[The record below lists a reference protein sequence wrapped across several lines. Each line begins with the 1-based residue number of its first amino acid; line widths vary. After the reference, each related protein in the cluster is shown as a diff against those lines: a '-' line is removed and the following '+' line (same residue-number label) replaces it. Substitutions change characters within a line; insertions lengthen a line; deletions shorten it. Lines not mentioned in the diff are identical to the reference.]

1 VIPASFDYLRPTSVA
16 EAVAALAQHGDEA
29 KVLAGGHSLIPLMK
43 LRLAAPAVL
52 VDVARVAELRG
63 VRDEGDVLAIGAT
76 TTHDTVVNDPLVNA
90 HVPVLSHVTATV
102 GDQQVRDRGTIG
114 GALAHGDAAGDLP
127 AVVLALDGEL
137 VAEGPGGRRTIP
149 AREFFVD
156 YLETA
161 LAPDEVLVE
170 VRVPK
175 LGDGWGYAY
184 EKFQRV
190 AQQWAIVGVLA
201 LVRRSDG
208 SIAEAR
214 VGLTNM
220 GTVPYRAG
228 ATEAALRGAEAD
240 PTSIAAA
247 AEAADQG
254 TEPPEDLNARPD
266 YRRHLVRV
274 LSRRALSAA
283 AGL

>member
-1 VIPASFDYLRPTSVA
+1 MIPAAFDYVRPASVA
-16 EAVAALAQHGDEA
+16 EAVAALTEHGDEA
-29 KVLAGGHSLIPLMK
+29 KLLAGGHSLIPLMK
-43 LRLAAPAVL
+43 LRLAAPTVL
-52 VDVARVAELRG
+52 VDVARVPDLRG

-76 TTHDTVVNDPLVNA
+76 TTHDAVVSDPLVNA
-90 HVPVLSHVTATV
+90 HVPVLSHVTAKV

-127 AVVLALDGEL
+127 AVVLALNGEL
-137 VAEGPGGRRTIP
+137 VVEGPGGRRTIP
-149 AREFFVD
+149 SRDFFLD

-190 AQQWAIVGVLA
+190 AQQWAIVGSVA
-201 LVRRSDG
+201 LVRRSNG

-220 GTVPYRAG
+220 GSVPYRAS
-228 ATEAALRGAEAD
+228 ATEAALSGAEAD
-240 PTSIAAA
+240 ATAIAAA

-254 TEPPEDLNARPD
+254 TDPPEDLNARPD
-266 YRRHLVRV
+266 YRRHLARV
-274 LSRRALSAA
+274 LTRRALGAA